1 MRKPR
6 AVDGMQQ
13 QRLFQTPHKGAE
25 ATLEREDDEGFYG
38 DMVAGKCLLQ
48 RNVQY
53 FVQECHLQE
62 TFVEQVRRNRE
73 YQVPPE
79 LQGLV
84 GVLPRRCQARLV

>member
-13 QRLFQTPHKGAE
+13 QRLFATPHRGAE
-25 ATLEREDDEGFYG
+25 PTLEREDDEGFYG
-38 DMVAGKCLLQ
+38 DEVAGTSLLQ

-53 FVQECHLQE
+53 FVQQCHLE
-62 TFVEQVRRNRE
+62 KTFVEQVRHNTE
-73 YQVPPE
+73 YEAPPE

-84 GVLPRRCQARLV
+84 GVLPRRCHARLV

>member
-1 MRKPR
+1 MR
-6 AVDGMQQ
+6 Q
-13 QRLFQTPHKGAE
+13 QRLFATPHKGAE
-25 ATLEREDDEGFYG
+25 ATLEREDDEGFIG
-38 DMVAGKCLLQ
+38 DMRAGKCLLQ